1 MNLVDL
7 FGILPGYIELA
18 FGDAAGGLAIL
29 RVLRMARILRMVKL
43 GSFEMYLGLVGES
56 RGPWILYRYESAM
69 ANAPALV
76 PEPSA
81 PL

>member
-7 FGILPGYIELA
+7 FAILPGYIELA

-43 GSFEMYLGLVGES
+43 GSFEMYLGLVGEI
-56 RGPWILYRYESAM
+56 PWILYRYESAM